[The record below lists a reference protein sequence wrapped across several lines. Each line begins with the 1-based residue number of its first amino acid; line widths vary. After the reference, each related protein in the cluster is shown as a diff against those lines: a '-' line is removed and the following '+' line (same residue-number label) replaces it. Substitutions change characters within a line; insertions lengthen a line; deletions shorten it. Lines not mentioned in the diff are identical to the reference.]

1 MFPRAAEHPKP
12 LTQPAIDQGEVG
24 HIWPHALPGHRGIL
38 FSIVTEDGRWIA
50 VLDRGSGQSRRLVK
64 AGGEARYLPTGDLLD
79 QESAS
84 LMATPFDLTRLTL
97 AGASKPVLDIP
108 IGSQLAG
115 EDHSSFAASATGTL
129 VHGAGE
135 HATSMST
142 LVWVDRSG
150 QVSAL
155 PLPPGRYAYPRIS
168 PDGTRIATNGDNA
181 QIWICD
187 IETGRRRRLTPGG
200 INYAP
205 VWSTDGTR
213 VAFTTYRAGYANL
226 FWKLVDSDDALRPLV
241 VSREEL
247 NYAAWWSSADGTL
260 IYNTLNP
267 TSGGDVWTQSA
278 GGLRTP
284 LLTSR
289 FNEGKARLSPDGRWL
304 AYVSDESGKAE
315 VYVRQFPGPGNT
327 KPVSTDGGMEPV
339 WSPTGR
345 ELFYRNGSA
354 MMAVEIGPGSPFRPG
369 PPRRLFQGPSAVGGD
384 VAAMYDVSRNGQRFL
399 MIRLVADT
407 ATTANLQVTVNWF
420 EELKAN
426 VPAGGTGK

>member
-1 MFPRAAEHPKP
+1 
-12 LTQPAIDQGEVG
+12 
-24 HIWPHALPGHRGIL
+24 
-38 FSIVTEDGRWIA
+38 
-50 VLDRGSGQSRRLVK
+50 
-64 AGGEARYLPTGDLLD
+64 
-79 QESAS
+79 
-84 LMATPFDLTRLTL
+84 
-97 AGASKPVLDIP
+97 
-108 IGSQLAG
+108 
-115 EDHSSFAASATGTL
+115 
-129 VHGAGE
+129 
-135 HATSMST
+135 
-142 LVWVDRSG
+142 
-150 QVSAL
+150 L

-315 VYVRQFPGPGNT
+315 VYVRQFPGPGDT